1 MNPQVRI
8 ALVEDDPDLRLSTE
22 EYLTQAGYS
31 VWGAGSAEAF
41 YRRFTADPVD
51 VVLLDIGLPGEDGL
65 GVAGLLKSNPNVAII
80 ILSARDGLDDRLA
93 GLHAGADRYLVKP
106 VNLAELV
113 ANIDAVAKR
122 LVLSA
127 ARPILELPRPVLDH
141 NTSQWRLNLQSWLL
155 ASPSGQTMQ
164 LTAREFALLHRLI
177 KVQGQAV
184 PKKELADEIF
194 GQRIANAADRLNV
207 LITRLRKKAE
217 AQLSDPLPIKTAHQI
232 GYAFTA
238 PAHLL

>member
-1 MNPQVRI
+1 
-8 ALVEDDPDLRLSTE
+8 
-22 EYLTQAGYS
+22 
-31 VWGAGSAEAF
+31 
-41 YRRFTADPVD
+41 
-51 VVLLDIGLPGEDGL
+51 
-65 GVAGLLKSNPNVAII
+65 LLKSNPNVAII